1 MALPVLTQPE
11 FFTTIPSN
19 GKEVKYTP
27 FTVKQQKALFF
38 ALESNSMK
46 EIGNAVE
53 NIINECLMTPIKIDD
68 LAPFD
73 VEYLFLQLRGKSIG
87 EQIELSIKHK
97 DSECTHAT
105 EVMVNLDDI
114 KINIPEDYTNKIM
127 VTKDVGVVMGYPRFK
142 DIEKYENIS
151 GQPTEL
157 FKMIIDNI
165 IMVFDQNEVYDSFS
179 EEEMNSFIDSLPT
192 DALSKMMNFYRD
204 MPKLSHTITFTCPEC
219 GETEEVVVEGL
230 QSFFT

>member
-1 MALPVLTQPE
+1 
-11 FFTTIPSN
+11 
-19 GKEVKYTP
+19 
-27 FTVKQQKALFF
+27 
-38 ALESNSMK
+38 
-46 EIGNAVE
+46 
-53 NIINECLMTPIKIDD
+53 
-68 LAPFD
+68 
-73 VEYLFLQLRGKSIG
+73 
-87 EQIELSIKHK
+87 
-97 DSECTHAT
+97 
-105 EVMVNLDDI
+105 
-114 KINIPEDYTNKIM
+114 M

-165 IMVFDQNEVYDSFS
+165 TMVFDQNEVYDSFS